1 MTRAPTR
8 HEAPSPAAAIQQPET
23 QALLA
28 RAVEEAARL
37 LRADGAM
44 VYLVDGDN
52 QMRFAVDAGIANP
65 EAQQL
70 IRDLTL
76 PVGVGLFGHSVA
88 TGEVVVSGDYRGDR
102 RFAHSTTADRIVSI
116 ANMRSMAAAPLV
128 AEGVVLGAL
137 GAYSSRIDDFDE
149 AEVALLRALADHA
162 AAGIA
167 NQQLIERL
175 ARSQEELARRV
186 DAQRTLAKIT
196 GAITGLRTPDE
207 VLHEVVES
215 ARRLLASDGAHLTL
229 MDPSGE
235 VLRPTVVVGG
245 NAAWTEEWLSQLEFP
260 VNGGINGLAA
270 GTGAL
275 IWTEDYLVDPRI
287 PHDPTD
293 QSIAE
298 RLELRGMAS
307 APLRGTENQVI
318 GTLAVSFDEVHR
330 FSPDELE
337 LLSGLADQGAVAIS
351 NARLL
356 EKLSSSEAR
365 FRHLVTS
372 SPDLVWETDEEGLFT
387 FLSPRLLELTGWAP
401 DELLGQGWPSIVAE
415 SSMADAQ
422 ATWEALRAD
431 PTGVRKIRFLLRR
444 RDDVPIPAEVY
455 AIGSERDGAFAGA
468 HGSIRDLTESEQLTE
483 RLRQQTDE
491 LAHRVEAQ
499 RTLAEM
505 ATQLTSLRDPSA
517 VLEQTLIA
525 AVRLLKGHGGQ
536 IGMIEADETGTLRW
550 GDGHSLVHDRLAP
563 FTKEDHTKVDE
574 GVSGRAVRERRTTWT
589 DDYLADASFPHEA
602 NADRVGREL
611 GIRAVIATPLLADD
625 EPIGAIGVYAE
636 APGAFDADA
645 GELLGLLADQAAI
658 VLTNAR
664 LYAEAEVSAAQL
676 AHQVEAQRSLGE
688 IATAITSLRDPSA
701 VLRRTVE
708 EAKRLLGAEHL
719 VIHQVR
725 AGTREL
731 ADYREVFNAGPDAQ
745 PVDDVTVSIGQGI
758 AGRAIERAEVAWTGD
773 YLADDSFQ
781 HTAKADE
788 WIERSGYH
796 SQMSAPLIGEGGPLG
811 AITAYS
817 SRPNAFGQDDAQLLG
832 ALASQAAIVLGNA
845 RLYEELERRVEA
857 QRSLGEIAAH
867 ITAIRDPGDVLQRT
881 LDEAVRLLDA
891 DGGRIEL
898 VAETGGLHWA
908 FGHSAIDLP
917 IERDEAVDP
926 VQADEGV
933 SGRAVIERRVIRTGD
948 YLADEQ
954 FTHAEAPDRYIR
966 QHGIRSVM
974 SAPLI
979 GEDGA
984 IGSLTVHSQ
993 TRDAFDEANAEL
1005 LEVLASQAA
1014 IAVTNARLVEQ
1025 LRERVDAQQAL
1036 AAISA
1041 EIAALHDPAAVLQR
1055 TAEEAL
1061 RLLRAD
1067 SAIINPLEDNDALL
1081 GWPIAYAPFEGPA
1094 DDIPVR
1100 MGEGVSGRAMAE
1112 RRVVRTGDYLVD
1124 PEFGHTEELDAY
1136 IRRRGM
1142 RSVMTAPLVSS
1153 AGGLGALTVQ
1163 AARANAFDES
1173 DAELL
1178 RVLADQAAIAI
1189 TNARLYDEL
1198 GEESAALARQTDSQ
1212 QRLLQINERLLRT
1225 LDPASVLELIADGL
1239 KSVVWYDNF
1248 SIYRADDEMRFL
1260 KPVLARDRNA
1270 RAVLEFPIER
1280 GSGLTWW
1287 SVEHREPVLLN
1298 DALHDD
1304 RVIQIPGTVEEE
1316 EAMII
1321 VPLVSGDEV
1330 IGAMNIARTGG
1341 AEVAFTDADFE
1352 LVQLFAGQ
1360 AAVAITNARL
1370 VGELRTRVDAQ
1381 RSLAEIAAQIAS
1393 LHEPQTVLDR
1403 AVADAARLLGA
1414 DRAQI
1419 NLLGESGTHLDPPIT
1434 AAPIPPSD
1442 DDVIVP
1448 IGSGIA
1454 GLAAVERRVR
1464 WTGDYLADQAFP
1476 HDEGDAWIDVQQI
1489 HSMMSAPLL
1498 GPDRLIGTITVQSTE
1513 TSKFD
1518 EQDAE
1523 LLKLLADQAAIA
1535 LTNAR
1540 LYAEVEESERRY
1552 RHLVD
1557 NSPDIVW
1564 EVDADGH
1571 FTFFSDSLESRTGW
1585 KADQLI
1591 GQPFTVLAGA
1601 TTLAEATEAWR
1612 LLRNEPN
1619 REQRVRLDLPLPDG
1633 RVAKTE
1639 VAMTGTIMDGRFA
1652 GAHGS
1657 VRDISERERLEG
1669 DLRDQAAELAASQE
1683 RAHLARELHD
1693 SVTQALFSMGLTLRT
1708 LELLLGGTDTDAAQE
1723 KLLELRELQKDAL
1736 AEMRTL
1742 IFELR
1747 PSSLESDGLVQALRT
1762 HATAVQRRSG
1772 LAMVVDAEPIDRLPL
1787 SAEEAL
1793 YRIGQEA
1800 LHNVVKHANAS
1811 TATIRIW
1818 REAGRVCLTVADDGA
1833 GFDPDAVPRGHL
1845 GLIGM
1850 RQRVDLIGGD
1860 LRVDSRPGRGTTI
1873 SARVPA
1879 EDDEPVPAGAT
1890 PGPASAE

>member
-1 MTRAPTR
+1 MTRAPSR
-8 HEAPSPAAAIQQPET
+8 HETIPVPADIEQPEAH
-23 QALLA
+23 ALLS

-37 LRADGAM
+37 LDADGAM
-44 VYLVDGDN
+44 VYLVDSDRR
-52 QMRFAVDAGIANP
+52 MRFAVDAGIRNP
-65 EAQQL
+65 EAQRL
-70 IRDLTL
+70 IRDLSL
-76 PVGVGLFGHSVA
+76 PVGVGLFGHTVA
-88 TGEVVVSGDYRGDR
+88 TGEVVVSGDYPHDE
-102 RFAHSTTADRIVSI
+102 RFPHSEIADRIVQI
-116 ANMRSMAAAPLV
+116 ADMQSMAAAPLI
-128 AEGVVLGAL
+128 AEGEVLGAL
-137 GAYSSRIDDFDE
+137 GAYSSRLDDFDE

-162 AAGIA
+162 AAAIA
-167 NQQLIERL
+167 NQRLIERL
-175 ARSQEELARRV
+175 ARSQDELARRV
-186 DAQRTLAKIT
+186 DAQRTLAQIT
-196 GAITGLRTPDE
+196 ASIAAIRGLDD
-207 VLHEVVES
+207 VLREVVEA
-215 ARRLLASDGAHLTL
+215 ARRLLGSDGAHLTL
-229 MDPSGE
+229 MDETGE
-235 VLRPTVVVGG
+235 SLRPTVVTGG
-245 NAAWTEEWLSQLEFP
+245 NPAWTEEWLQELEFP
-260 VNGGINGLAA
+260 VDGGINGLAA
-270 GTGAL
+270 GTGTVVS
-275 IWTEDYLVDPRI
+275 TEDYLVDPRI
-287 PHDPTD
+287 PHEESD
-293 QSIAE
+293 QSVAE
-298 RLELRGMAS
+298 RLGLRGMAS
-307 APLRGTENQVI
+307 APLRGPEGQVI
-318 GTLAVSFDEVHR
+318 GTLAVSFGEVHR
-330 FSPDELE
+330 FGEDELE
-337 LLSGLADQGAVAIS
+337 LLVGLADQGAIAIS

-356 EKLSSSEAR
+356 EKVSSSEGR

-372 SPDLVWETDEEGLFT
+372 SPDLVWETDVEGRFT
-387 FLSPRLLELTGWAP
+387 FLSPRLAELAGWEP
-401 DELLGQGWPSIVAE
+401 GELIGQSWPAIVAPE
-415 SSMADAQ
+415 SMPDAQ
-422 ATWEALRAD
+422 ATWQGLQSD
-431 PTGVRKIRFLLRR
+431 PSVVRKIRFMLRR
-444 RDDVPIPAEVY
+444 REGPPIPAEVY
-455 AIGSERDGAFAGA
+455 AIGSDRAGAFSGA
-468 HGSIRDLTESEQLTE
+468 HGSIRDLTASELLME
-483 RLRQQTDE
+483 RLREQTDE
-491 LAHRVEAQ
+491 LARRVDAQ

-505 ATQLTSLRDPSA
+505 AAQLTSLRDPSA

-536 IGMIEADETGTLRW
+536 IGMVVKEDDGVLRW
-550 GDGHSLVHDRLAP
+550 GDGHSLVHGDLVP
-563 FTKEDHTKVDE
+563 FTKADHTPVDE
-574 GVSGRAVRERRTTWT
+574 GVSGRAVRERRATWT
-589 DDYLADASFPHEA
+589 DDYLADESFPHERNSDVIA
-602 NADRVGREL
+602 RRL
-611 GIRAVIATPLLADD
+611 GIRAVIAAPLVAGD

-636 APGAFDADA
+636 HPGAYDADA

-664 LYAEAEVSAAQL
+664 LYAEAEVAADKL
-676 AHQVEAQRSLGE
+676 AHRVEAQKSLGE
-688 IATAITSLRDPSA
+688 IAAAITSLRDPAA
-701 VLRRTVE
+701 VLDRTVAE
-708 EAKRLLGAEHL
+708 TKRLLGAEHV

-731 ADYREVFNAGPDAQ
+731 ADYRQVLNAGTDGPFDEVA
-745 PVDDVTVSIGQGI
+745 VSIGQGI
-758 AGRAIERAEVAWTGD
+758 AGRAIETQSVTWTDD
-773 YLADDSFQ
+773 YLADRTFE
-781 HTAKADE
+781 HTALADD
-788 WIERSGYH
+788 WIRRAGYA
-796 SQMSAPLIGEGGPLG
+796 SQMSAPLIGEEGALG

-817 SRPNAFGQDDAQLLG
+817 SRPAAFEEDDAQLIG

-857 QRSLGEIAAH
+857 QRSLGEIAAR

-881 LDEAVRLLDA
+881 LDEAVRLIEA

-898 VAETGGLHWA
+898 LAEGGGLHWA

-917 IERDEAVDP
+917 IERDEGADP
-926 VQADEGV
+926 VQLDEGV
-933 SGRAVIERRVIRTGD
+933 SGRAVRERRVVRTGD
-948 YLADEQ
+948 YLADEA

-993 TRDAFDEANAEL
+993 ARNAFDASNEEL

-1014 IAVTNARLVEQ
+1014 IAVNNARLYEQ
-1025 LRERVDAQQAL
+1025 LRERIDAQQAL

-1061 RLLRAD
+1061 RLLDAD
-1067 SAIINPLEDNDALL
+1067 TAIINPLEDNDALL
-1081 GWPIAYAPFEGPA
+1081 GWPIAYAPADGPA

-1100 MGEGVSGRAMAE
+1100 MGEGISGMAMAE
-1112 RRVVRTGDYLVD
+1112 HRVMRTGDYLAD
-1124 PEFGHTEELDAY
+1124 PAIAHSEELDAY

-1142 RSVMTAPLVSS
+1142 RSVMTAPLISS

-1163 AARANAFDES
+1163 SRRAFAFDDGGE
-1173 DAELL
+1173 ELL
-1178 RVLADQAAIAI
+1178 RTLADQAAIAI

-1198 GEESAALARQTDSQ
+1198 GEESAALARLADSQ

-1225 LDPASVLELIADGL
+1225 LDPASVLDLIADGL

-1248 SIYRADDEMRFL
+1248 SIYRVDDEMKVL
-1260 KPVLARDRNA
+1260 NPVLARDRNA
-1270 RAVLEFPIER
+1270 RAVLGFPIER
-1280 GSGLTWW
+1280 GRGLTWW
-1287 SVEHREPVLLN
+1287 SVEHREPVLIN
-1298 DALHDD
+1298 DALHDA
-1304 RVIQIPGTVEEE
+1304 RVIQIPGTDEEE

-1321 VPLVSGDEV
+1321 VPLISGEEV

-1370 VGELRTRVDAQ
+1370 VEQLRTRVDAQ
-1381 RSLAEIAAQIAS
+1381 RSLAEIAAHIAS

-1442 DDVIVP
+1442 EDVVVP

-1454 GLAAVERRVR
+1454 GIAAAERRVT

-1476 HDEGDAWIDVQQI
+1476 HDEGDAWIEVQDI

-1498 GPDRLIGTITVQSTE
+1498 GPDRLIGTITVQSTGVNA
-1513 TSKFD
+1513 FD

-1564 EVDADGH
+1564 EVDADGR
-1571 FTFFSDSLESRTGW
+1571 FTFFSDSLEARTGW
-1585 KADQLI
+1585 KPEQLI
-1591 GQPFTVLAGA
+1591 GQRFTVLAGA
-1601 TTLAEATEAWR
+1601 TSLAEATEAWR
-1612 LLRNEPN
+1612 LLRSEPN

-1639 VAMTGTIMDGRFA
+1639 VAMTGTIIDGRFA
-1652 GAHGS
+1652 GGHGS

-1669 DLRDQAAELAASQE
+1669 DLREQAAELAASQE

-1708 LELLLGGTDTDAAQE
+1708 LEILLGTDPEAAKE
-1723 KLLELRELQKDAL
+1723 KLIELRELQKDAL

-1762 HATAVQRRSG
+1762 HATAVQRRTG
-1772 LAMVVDAEPIDRLPL
+1772 LAIVVDAEPIDRLPL
-1787 SAEEAL
+1787 PAEEAL

-1811 TATIRIW
+1811 NATIRIW
-1818 REAGRVCLTVADDGA
+1818 REGYQVRLSVSDDGE

-1850 RQRVDLIGGD
+1850 RQRVDLVGGE
-1860 LRVDSRPGRGTTI
+1860 LRVESRAGKGTTI
-1873 SARVPA
+1873 EAAVS
-1879 EDDEPVPAGAT
+1879 G
-1890 PGPASAE
+1890 SAE